1 MNSNK
6 KLVKKLFPAVLAAAI
21 TVSGVKVPVKA
32 NTTGSTTTWKQI
44 GVIANDTVITE
55 NDITVTQKEFSYNGQ
70 SQGPKAVDI
79 IVKKGSNTLVKDTDY
94 VIENLTNNIDAGEY
108 TFTVKGKTPTYTGE
122 VNITWKINPKET
134 TFKLKNGV
142 TIADKEYAADDNFTA
157 TLSAGA
163 DVEFDDETV
172 KGLGAEIET
181 DYKLKADFKDGKVGN
196 GKDVT
201 VSLNP
206 VAGQKLKNYTFKPV
220 MLKGNIVKKTAN
232 KPSDPTGTVA
242 VDENAPFDFL
252 KYTVQEPGDANTVKY
267 EYSKDEEK
275 NWQDSNVFK
284 NISVGEEHYFFIRK
298 KETENTKASEA
309 AKTAAKVK
317 FEKVA
322 NTKTPTLTYKVTA
335 SGTDKVLTINRP
347 TDIIPGY
354 DVEYSFD
361 TTTDGGKGTWSD
373 TNTHTYK
380 STDNVSALNI
390 GIRYKENKV
399 EKAGTPNKKDSLNL
413 ADVIVGEAPV
423 IVGTKVVGTAG
434 NAGKFMYKLTSP
446 KVEGKTY
453 RFDWSSD
460 GDSENN
466 KEQSDIESHP
476 FTPGKKVRI
485 FAYEVNGTKKGAVG
499 YTDVD
504 FALLPRE
511 DNKVPA
517 IEVKSENDTAHTG
530 KKKITITFVK
540 DPGETLEYK
549 LDNGTYTDYTVSDP
563 VVKDNLG
570 QATITVYARYKAK
583 GVYAASKEVTKYIVL
598 DPSKAPKGFNPD
610 IAASNSTAV
619 KPNDPKKEDPKKD
632 NTKKPDETKK
642 PDTKKDDTK
651 KDDTKTGDN
660 TTKPANVDKAIKD
673 AFKKSTKSGNVSLTG
688 IGSALKKAVG
698 ENTASLS
705 VNLKTSKT
713 KATAASVTKK
723 LKGSKLVKNTVYSLN
738 VKSGATN
745 LTDKQV
751 SGSKIKVTLKVSLG
765 NKNRTVYVMDVSTGK
780 RVKAKYNAKTKKI
793 TFTTA
798 NVGDFVIVNKA
809 K

>member
-21 TVSGVKVPVKA
+21 TVSGVTVPVKA
-32 NTTGSTTTWKQI
+32 NTTVSNGIAVKQLHVLAATDIATATVKLKDSTKYIYNGASQTLDIAKLEVKVGDTTLTPTTDYTI
-44 GVIANDTVITE
+44 SGNTATDAGDN
-55 NDITVTQKEFSYNGQ
+55 TVTITGAGNYNG
-70 SQGPKAVDI
+70 S
-79 IVKKGSNTLVKDTDY
+79 
-94 VIENLTNNIDAGEY
+94 
-108 TFTVKGKTPTYTGE
+108 
-122 VNITWKINPKET
+122 VNYTWKIEPKET
-134 TFKLKNGV
+134 TFKLKDGV
-142 TIADKEYAADDNFTA
+142 EVQDKEYISDTDTTAALGHIT
-157 TLSAGA
+157 
-163 DVEFDDETV
+163 VEFDDETV
-172 KGLGAEIET
+172 KGLGAVITT
-181 DYKLKADFKDGKVGN
+181 DYELKANFKDGKVG
-196 GKDVT
+196 
-201 VSLNP
+201 
-206 VAGQKLKNYTFKPV
+206 GQKLKNYTFKPV
-220 MLKGNIVKKTAN
+220 MLKGNIVKKAATQ
-232 KPSDPTGTVA
+232 PSAPTGTA
-242 VDENAPFDFL
+242 TVDENAPFDFL
-252 KYTVQEPGDANTVKY
+252 KYTVNEPGDANTVKY
-267 EYSKDEEK
+267 EYSKDEAK

-284 NISVGEEHYFFIRK
+284 NISVGEEHDFFIRK

-309 AKTAAKVK
+309 AKTATKVK

-361 TTTDGGKGTWSD
+361 TTADSGKGTWSD

-399 EKAGTPNKKDSLNL
+399 EKAGTPNKKDTLNL

-423 IVGTKVVGTAG
+423 IVGTKVIGTAG

-466 KEQSDIESHP
+466 KEQSDLESHP

-517 IEVKSENDTAHTG
+517 IEVKSENDTANTG
-530 KKKITITFVK
+530 KKKITITFGTI
-540 DPGETLEYK
+540 PGTEKVEYK
-549 LDNGTYTDYTVSDP
+549 LDNGTYAEYTTAPNP

-619 KPNDPKKEDPKKD
+619 KPNDPKKDDPKKD

-642 PDTKKDDTK
+642 PDTK

-673 AFKKSTKSGNVSLTG
+673 AFKKSTKSGSVSLTG

-698 ENTASLS
+698 ENAASLS

>member
-21 TVSGVKVPVKA
+21 TVSGVTVPVKA
-32 NTTGSTTTWKQI
+32 NTTGSSTTWKQI
-44 GVIANDTVITE
+44 RVVAADT
-55 NDITVTQKEFSYNGQ
+55 DITADDITFTKKEFTYSGEA
-70 SQGPKAVDI
+70 QGPKAADI
-79 IVKKGSNTLVKDTDY
+79 VVKKGGVTLQNGTDY
-94 VIENLTNNIDAGEY
+94 DLEDLSDKTDAGEY
-108 TFTVKGKTPTYTGE
+108 TFKVKGKTATYTGE
-122 VNITWKINPKET
+122 VSLTWKINPKET

-142 TIADKEYAADDNFTA
+142 TIADKVYAADDNVNA
-157 TLSAGA
+157 VLSAGA
-163 DVEFDDETV
+163 DVEFDDATV
-172 KGLGAEIET
+172 KGLSAAISI
-181 DYKLKADFKDGKVGN
+181 DYNLVAKFKDGKVGE

-220 MLKGNIVKKTAN
+220 MLKGNIVKKVAAA
-232 KPSDPTGTVA
+232 PSAPTGTVT

-267 EYSKDEEK
+267 EYSKDEAK

-284 NISVGEEHYFFIRK
+284 NISVGEEHDFFIRK

-322 NTKTPTLTYKVTA
+322 NAKTPTLTYKVTA

-361 TTTDGGKGTWSD
+361 TTADSGKGTWSD

-399 EKAGTPNKKDSLNL
+399 EKAGTPNKKDTLNL

-423 IVGTKVVGTAG
+423 IVGTKVIGTAG

-466 KEQSDIESHP
+466 KEQSDLESHP

-517 IEVKSENDTAHTG
+517 IEVKSENDTANTG
-530 KKKITITFVK
+530 KKKITITFGTI
-540 DPGETLEYK
+540 PGTEKVEYK
-549 LDNGTYTDYTVSDP
+549 LDNGTYAEYTTAPNP

-583 GVYAASKEVTKYIVL
+583 GVYAASKEITKYIVL

-619 KPNDPKKEDPKKD
+619 KPNDPKKDDSKKD

-642 PDTKKDDTK
+642 PDTK

-673 AFKKSTKSGNVSLTG
+673 AFKKSTKSGSVSLTG

-698 ENTASLS
+698 ENAASLS